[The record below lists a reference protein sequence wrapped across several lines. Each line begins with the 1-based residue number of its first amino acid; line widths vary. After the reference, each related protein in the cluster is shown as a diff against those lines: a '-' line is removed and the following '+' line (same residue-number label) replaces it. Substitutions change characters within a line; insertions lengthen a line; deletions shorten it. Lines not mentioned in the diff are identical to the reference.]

1 MHVLNSLT
9 VSIGRNLN
17 TGAGELAAGEWYLF
31 RRQTRAAIER
41 AGGYIVA
48 DTTGRG
54 VYEGIQEESAVF
66 IALNVNN
73 VEQLKRDI
81 AALLPVYKQDAAGFG
96 LDLMPEL
103 VEARAMARV

>member
-1 MHVLNSLT
+1 MQVLNSLT

-17 TGAGELAAGEWYLF
+17 TGGGELSAGEWYLF

-54 VYEGIQEESAVF
+54 IYDGVEEESGVF
-66 IALNVNN
+66 IALNVDAI
-73 VEQLKRDI
+73 EQLKNDI
-81 AALLPVYKQDAAGFG
+81 AALLPQYKQDAAGFG
-96 LDLMPEL
+96 LDLMPDL
-103 VEARAMARV
+103 ITAGARV